1 MFRLNRLTD
10 YAVVVMSQLALREE
24 ETLSAQQLARETAV
38 PLPTVS
44 KVLGLLAKDGLIVSQ
59 RGASGGYTLAQAP
72 ERITMAA
79 IIQAIEGPIALTA
92 CVDGSEDSCASE
104 SLCPIR
110 GTWDRVNQAIQGAL
124 DSVTLAEMAASFLT
138 FPPAP
143 AADAARRSGTTTGAT
158 AGTSTGES

>member
-10 YAVVVMSQLALREE
+10 YAVVVMSQLALHEE
-24 ETLSAQQLARETAV
+24 ETLSAQQLARDTAV

-44 KVLGLLAKDGLIVSQ
+44 KVLGLLVKGGLIVSQ
-59 RGASGGYTLAQAP
+59 RGAAGGYSLAQAP

-143 AADAARRSGTTTGAT
+143 TPGAAPERRARAT
-158 AGTSTGES
+158 SGES

>member
-1 MFRLNRLTD
+1 VFRLNRLTD

-24 ETLSAQQLARETAV
+24 ETLSAQQLARDTAV

-44 KVLGLLAKDGLIVSQ
+44 KVLGLLAKDGLIASH
-59 RGASGGYTLAQAP
+59 RGVAGGYSLAEAP
-72 ERITMAA
+72 EKITMAA

-92 CVDGSEDSCASE
+92 CVDGSDDHCASE

-124 DSVTLAEMAASFLT
+124 DSVTLAEMAAAFVT
-138 FPPAP
+138 FPPSAP
-143 AADAARRSGTTTGAT
+143 VKKAAATSMTTGD
-158 AGTSTGES
+158 S

>member
-44 KVLGLLAKDGLIVSQ
+44 KVLGLLAKDGLIASQ
-59 RGASGGYTLAQAP
+59 RGASGGYILAQAP

-124 DSVTLAEMAASFLT
+124 DSVTLAEMATSFLT

-143 AADAARRSGTTTGAT
+143 AADAGRRSGTTAGAS